1 MIIYKKYWYRFVTF
15 CLVFLSGC
23 TRIANWAQCNF
34 YQGQQAVIDTAPVRS
49 YIQSLTL
56 YDQFTTV
63 AQFDV
68 LWLSDA
74 VRTEFV
80 QTQAHSLGKT
90 KEQTDMLLQ
99 RQIDENNHFITFF
112 VLTPY
117 DMVLGEPNAEWMLFL
132 EIHQTTFVPI
142 EIKKIELSPIYQFY
156 LGKKYNRFK
165 NVYQV
170 KFDARNAQDA
180 PIITS
185 DTEHIALHFRSTQKE
200 GMVCWQINQPTIT
213 LSKLTVVT
221 DTAHDSGQSVENISK
236 TDQENFVLEQ
246 IKGDL

>member
-1 MIIYKKYWYRFVTF
+1 MIIYKKYWYCFVTF
-15 CLVFLSGC
+15 CLIFLSGC

-34 YQGQQAVIDTAPVRS
+34 YQGQQAVIDTATVRS

-80 QTQAHSLGKT
+80 QTHAHSLGKT
-90 KEQTDMLLQ
+90 QEQTDMLLQ

-117 DMVLGEPNAEWMLFL
+117 DMVLGQPNAEWMLFL
-132 EIHQTTFVPI
+132 EIQQTTFVPI
-142 EIKKIELSPIYQFY
+142 EIKTIELSPIYQFY

-180 PIITS
+180 PIITAE
-185 DTEHIALHFRSTQKE
+185 TEHIALHFRSTQKE
-200 GMVCWQINQPTIT
+200 GMVCWEINQPTIT
-213 LSKLTVVT
+213 VDKLMVVT
-221 DTAHDSGQSVENISK
+221 DTVSDTPQSTNSTSEIGQEGVVVE
-236 TDQENFVLEQ
+236 VA
-246 IKGDL
+246 KGDQ